1 MEKPEFAQASASL
14 DGLFACLRL
23 GGWERDG
30 TIKRV
35 KALCSSRGRGGGAR
49 ICAPWARGFPQG
61 CRVRGLC
68 CRDSRGLVSSG
79 SRGGSAAPSKPNS
92 PAGSR
97 RERERGLLHPLQ
109 NLRATRKVGIKPKQG
124 RKMSVCLL
132 TLLATLVYDVRNY
145 FCHWRIVMC
154 REAG

>member
-1 MEKPEFAQASASL
+1 MPPFGGVGKGWDYKKSQGSL
-14 DGLFACLRL
+14 LIPRERWRSSDLR
-23 GGWERDG
+23 
-30 TIKRV
+30 
-35 KALCSSRGRGGGAR
+35 ALSPML
-49 ICAPWARGFPQG
+49 PWARGFPRG

-68 CRDSRGLVSSG
+68 RQDGRGLVSSG

-92 PAGSR
+92 LAGSR